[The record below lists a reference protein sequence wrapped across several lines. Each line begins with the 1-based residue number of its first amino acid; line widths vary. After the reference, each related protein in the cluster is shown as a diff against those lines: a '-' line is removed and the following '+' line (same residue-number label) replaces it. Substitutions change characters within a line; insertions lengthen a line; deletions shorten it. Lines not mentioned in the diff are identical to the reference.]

1 MTAFLTFRVSSA
13 WAAVA
18 FLVLQALA
26 VPGYARTLP
35 AADAA
40 QVRSVVQSQLAAF
53 AKDDAEKAFSFAAPN
68 IRKTFGSA
76 ATFMAMVQRSY
87 PVVYRPVSSAFLT
100 VQGSGNQAIQRVQM
114 QDAQGDAYLATY
126 TLERQKNKTWRVTGC
141 QVIENKG
148 QTA

>member
-26 VPGYARTLP
+26 VPGYAQTLP

-126 TLERQKNKTWRVTGC
+126 TLERQKNKTWRITGC
-141 QVIENKG
+141 QVMANKG

>member
-26 VPGYARTLP
+26 VPGYAQTLP

-126 TLERQKNKTWRVTGC
+126 TLERQKNKTWRITGC

>member
-1 MTAFLTFRVSSA
+1 MIAFSTFRVSSA

-18 FLVLQALA
+18 FLVVQALA
-26 VPGYARTLP
+26 VPGYAQTLP

-87 PVVYRPVSSAFLT
+87 PVVYRPASSAFLT

-114 QDAQGDAYLATY
+114 QDAQGDAYLAIY
-126 TLERQKNKTWRVTGC
+126 TLERQKNKTWRITGC

>member
-1 MTAFLTFRVSSA
+1 MTAFLTFRIGSG
-13 WAAVA
+13 WAAAA
-18 FLVLQALA
+18 FVVLQALA
-26 VPGYARTLP
+26 VPGYAQTLP

-114 QDAQGDAYLATY
+114 QDTQGDAYLATY
-126 TLERQKNKTWRVTGC
+126 TLERQKNKTWRITGC
-141 QVIENKG
+141 QVMANKG